1 MKRMFQSL
9 LVVLSAATDRQ
20 LAKYVQFLKEE
31 NRVLRERL
39 PKRLIV
45 TPRERQR
52 LLKYGQPLGLAVR
65 DLITTDNQRR
75 NARFGLYGLYRW
87 GSRAAFRQ
95 DRRRACILKMLNDAP
110 HMG

>member
-31 NRVLRERL
+31 NRDLRGRL

-45 TPRERQR
+45 TPQERQR
-52 LLKYGQPLGLAVR
+52 LLKYGQPLRLAVR
-65 DLITTDNQRR
+65 DLITVVSYPTY
-75 NARFGLYGLYRW
+75 LRW
-87 GSRAAFRQ
+87 
-95 DRRRACILKMLNDAP
+95 I
-110 HMG
+110 

>member
-31 NRVLRERL
+31 NRDLRGRL

-65 DLITTDNQRR
+65 DLITTVTYPTY
-75 NARFGLYGLYRW
+75 LRW
-87 GSRAAFRQ
+87 MREGQ
-95 DRRRACILKMLNDAP
+95 
-110 HMG
+110 GE